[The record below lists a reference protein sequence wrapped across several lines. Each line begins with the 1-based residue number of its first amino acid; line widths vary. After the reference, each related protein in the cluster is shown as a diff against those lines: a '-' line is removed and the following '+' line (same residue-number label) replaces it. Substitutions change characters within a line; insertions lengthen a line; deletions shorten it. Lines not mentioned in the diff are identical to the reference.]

1 MSEPEKMKSV
11 LSTMPEDW
19 KEAFQAR
26 ADFLGESLSE
36 FLRNAGAERLTKRE
50 RSRLSE
56 IVETRGRKT
65 KGESPD
71 C

>member
-1 MSEPEKMKSV
+1 MPQNMRRILITV
-11 LSTMPEDW
+11 PEDW
-19 KEAFQAR
+19 DEAFRER
-26 ADFLGESLSE
+26 AESLGESLSE

-56 IVETRGRKT
+56 IVETRGRKP
-65 KGESPD
+65 KEEGETPD